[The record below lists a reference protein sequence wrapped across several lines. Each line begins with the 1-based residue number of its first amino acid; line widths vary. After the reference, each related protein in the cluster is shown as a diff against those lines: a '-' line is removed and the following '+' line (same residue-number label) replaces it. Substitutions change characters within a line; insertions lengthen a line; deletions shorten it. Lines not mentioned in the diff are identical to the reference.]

1 MNHAL
6 HPMKTNRFG
15 RTFRIALMS
24 VAAAILATL
33 HCKANSEMRNWTYT
47 SGETLRA
54 ELVSVDEAKQ
64 SVRLRSDK
72 GTETVLP
79 TAQLSTLDRAWVLE
93 WVEMGEELEALV
105 KKLGGR
111 IDHHEG
117 KGATMVTGFHVYHP
131 SGEITPGTQR
141 PLIVLFDPSG
151 NPMRYLMRHLEAA
164 DQTKFTL
171 VSCEVFRNSL
181 DDKEGLD
188 RFKDVLPVIL
198 QTVPH
203 DPKRIFLGGTSGGA
217 LRAFDLSAA
226 VKETP
231 WAGIYSNGGWLGGS
245 KNYNLPYPSQ
255 MRVAMVNGDK
265 DIAANSWMD
274 GDCTALKNRGITI
287 SVMAFEGG
295 HQIPPV
301 SVQAKAFKWLLK
313 ELE

>member
-1 MNHAL
+1 MNL
-6 HPMKTNRFG
+6 FG
-15 RTFRIALMS
+15 RVFRITMMS
-24 VAAAILATL
+24 MAFTLLAAV
-33 HCKANSEMRNWTYT
+33 HGKANSEMRNWTLA

-54 ELVSVDEAKQ
+54 EVVSVHEAKQ
-64 SVRLRSDK
+64 TVRLRSDK
-72 GTETVLP
+72 GKETDMP
-79 TAQLSTLDRAWVLE
+79 TDQLSTLDRAWILE

-131 SGEITPGTQR
+131 SGEIAAGAQR

-151 NPMRYLMRHLEAA
+151 NAMRYLMRHMEAA

-171 VSCEVFRNSL
+171 VSCEVFSNGL
-181 DDKEGLD
+181 GDKEGLD
-188 RFKDVLPVIL
+188 RFNDVFPVIL
-198 QTVPH
+198 KTVPH

-217 LRAFDLSAA
+217 LRAFDLSSS
-226 VKETP
+226 VRETP

-245 KNYNLPYPSQ
+245 KNYARPYPSQ

-265 DIAANSWMD
+265 DIGANQWMD
-274 GDCTALKNRGITI
+274 GDCGALKSRGITI